1 MKSEWESNAFG
12 RIFNKYLWNR
22 LKISCHSMFGKIGV
36 KMKLEILNIC
46 IPINSSD
53 KIFCF

>member
-22 LKISCHSMFGKIGV
+22 LKISCHSMFGEIAV
-36 KMKLEILNIC
+36 KMKLEILNMWIS
-46 IPINSSD
+46 INLSD
-53 KIFCF
+53 KFFCF